1 MKKLHEMGN
10 FAQSVLF
17 TLPAA
22 AAVGVVY
29 GLAYTTLYPIE
40 KNIQGEIIALDGN
53 DGCAADDENCVRI
66 IDEFH
71 LQVGDQ
77 VYEVG
82 LRQSFQAN
90 ADNPPYEVG
99 MRVRTT
105 YRSTRDKEFFGAD
118 DPVRHVR
125 EYDTIVLEP

>member
-1 MKKLHEMGN
+1 MKKPHEMGDLG
-10 FAQSVLF
+10 QSLF
-17 TLPAA
+17 FTSITASA
-22 AAVGVVY
+22 VAAVWAMLY
-29 GLAYTTLYPIE
+29 ATAYPIE
-40 KNIQGEIIALDGN
+40 RDIQGEIIALEGN
-53 DGCAADDENCVRI
+53 DGCAADDENCIRI

-90 ADNPPYEVG
+90 AGNAPYEVG
-99 MRVRTT
+99 DRVRTT
-105 YRSTRDKEFFGAD
+105 YRSTRDKEFFGSNDA
-118 DPVRHVR
+118 VRHVR